1 MTPRS
6 PKSTLTLQIDDRG
19 AVLRAPDGRALGSL
33 SELPHGPGRR
43 GAWAG
48 ELRQLALP
56 GSEVQLLLG
65 QLSVSVECQ
74 DAPYLTHHEQQ
85 EVGAR
90 IAAAE
95 GGGRALSFAVTL
107 DQDLSAESG
116 HSLWVATVP
125 HEDLYDWVGAIEG
138 AGFSLVYAIPFQRAL
153 LCGLEHGT
161 TLPQG
166 RLVLALNAG
175 VEGHIF
181 IFRGRSLV
189 LVRNF
194 RLPEMEDEADEQ
206 IFEEVSRL
214 LQFYKQKQR
223 GATFEKLIVVGA
235 PDLAEGL
242 TNRIQNSL
250 RLAVEVVA
258 PELWPLLQQG
268 ILLERGR
275 RNGLNLVP
283 QEIQDAIRLRLFR
296 AVVWVAASLMVLLM
310 LAGGLFLLAKEKGF
324 KQAAEASEQ
333 RLAERETRTSE
344 EGQIIQARLP
354 LLRLRAAEKRQAEA
368 AATLSRLGGLLL
380 RAPADIQLE
389 KVEVFEI
396 PGDKVGHRFT
406 VSGLAFTESS
416 FSMGPLAQYLQ
427 TLAQEPGVVLAPV
440 TEIRVSDRME
450 QDSDKPAQRA
460 VTRFTLQGT
469 AP

>member
-1 MTPRS
+1 MTPR
-6 PKSTLTLQIDDRG
+6 PLKSTLTLQIDDRG
-19 AVLRAPDGRALGSL
+19 AVLRAPDGKALGSL
-33 SELPHGPGRR
+33 SDLPHGPGRR
-43 GAWAG
+43 ATWAG

-74 DAPYLTHHEQQ
+74 DAPYLSHREQE
-85 EVGAR
+85 EVAAR

-107 DQDLSAESG
+107 DQDLAAESG

-125 HEDLYDWVGAIEG
+125 REDLYDWAGAIAG

-166 RLVLALNAG
+166 RLVLALNPG

-181 IFRGRSLV
+181 IFRGRSLA

-194 RLPEMEDEADEQ
+194 RLPEQEDDAEEQ

-223 GATFEKLIVVGA
+223 GATFEKLFVVGT
-235 PDLAEGL
+235 PDLGEAL
-242 TNRIQNSL
+242 ANRIQNSL
-250 RLAVEVVA
+250 RLAVEMAA
-258 PELWPLLQQG
+258 PELWLLLQQG
-268 ILLERGR
+268 IQSELGR

-283 QEIQDAIRLRLFR
+283 MEIQDAIRLRLFR
-296 AVVWVAASLMVLLM
+296 GAVWVAASLMVLLM
-310 LAGGLFLLAKEKGF
+310 LAGGLFLLAQEKGF
-324 KQAAEASEQ
+324 RQAAEASEQ
-333 RLAERETRTSE
+333 RLAERETRTGE
-344 EGQIIQARLP
+344 EGKIIDARLP
-354 LLRLRAAEKRQAEA
+354 LLRLRAAEKRQGDATG
-368 AATLSRLGGLLL
+368 TLSRLGALLL
-380 RAPADIQLE
+380 KAPADIQLE
-389 KVEVFEI
+389 RVEILEL
-396 PGDKVGHRFT
+396 PGDKMAHRFT
-406 VSGLAFTESS
+406 VTGVAFTENS
-416 FSMGPLAQYLQ
+416 FSVGPLAQYLQ
-427 TLAQEPGVVLAPV
+427 AIAREPGVVLAPV
-440 TEIRVSDRME
+440 REIRVSDRME

>member
-43 GAWAG
+43 ATWAA
-48 ELRQLALP
+48 ELRQL
-56 GSEVQLLLG
+56 VLLG

-85 EVGAR
+85 EVAAR

-107 DQDLSAESG
+107 DQDLGAESG

-125 HEDLYDWVGAIEG
+125 HEDLYDWAGAIEG

-153 LCGLEHGT
+153 LCGLEQGSL
-161 TLPQG
+161 LPQG
-166 RLVLALNAG
+166 RLVLALNSG
-175 VEGHIF
+175 VEGHIL

-194 RLPEMEDEADEQ
+194 RLPESEDETEEQ

-223 GATFEKLIVVGA
+223 GATFEKLFVVGTS
-235 PDLAEGL
+235 DLGEAL
-242 TNRIQNSL
+242 TRRIQNSL
-250 RLAVEVVA
+250 RLVVEVVA
-258 PELWPLLQQG
+258 PELWPVLQHG
-268 ILLERGR
+268 ILQERGR

-296 AVVWVAASLMVLLM
+296 AVVWVAASAMVLLM
-310 LAGGLFLLAKEKGF
+310 VAGGIFLLAQEKGF
-324 KQAAEASEQ
+324 RLAAEAAEQ
-333 RLAERETRTSE
+333 RLAEREARTSE
-344 EGQIIQARLP
+344 EGRIIQARLP

-368 AATLSRLGGLLL
+368 AGTLSRLGALLL
-380 RAPADIQLE
+380 NTPADIQLE

-396 PGDKVGHRFT
+396 PGDRVGHRFT
-406 VSGLAFTESS
+406 VVGLAFTESR
-416 FSMGPLAQYLQ
+416 FSVGPLAQYLQ
-427 TLAQEPGVVLAPV
+427 AVARQPGVVLAPV
-440 TEIRVSDRME
+440 SEIQVSDRME
-450 QDSDKPAQRA
+450 LDSDQPAQRA